1 MATTQSQIPVN
12 ALRVFDAAA
21 RHLSFTQAAHELGVS
36 QAAVS
41 FQIRRLEERLGAPL
55 FLRKVRAIELTEGGE
70 RLHRNTRGVF
80 QQLSAAIA
88 DVGPSRQRPVTIALT
103 PSFAARWL
111 FPRMNLYRE
120 RQPDSEL
127 HLVPS
132 IQLHEFTDSRIDVA
146 VRWGKGNWPGLKSE
160 FLMKAPLTP
169 VCSPRLMESGSEL
182 KVPADLAAHTLLHE
196 RDYEDWRWWMQAA
209 DLDESQAERGVV
221 LGDPSLLDSA
231 AIGGEGVASAARPC
245 CIVFSKT
252 VCSYNPSMSF
262 CPHSALITWSTV
274 PAR

>member
-111 FPRMNLYRE
+111 FP
-120 RQPDSEL
+120 
-127 HLVPS
+127 
-132 IQLHEFTDSRIDVA
+132 
-146 VRWGKGNWPGLKSE
+146 
-160 FLMKAPLTP
+160 
-169 VCSPRLMESGSEL
+169 
-182 KVPADLAAHTLLHE
+182 LLF
-196 RDYEDWRWWMQAA
+196 
-209 DLDESQAERGVV
+209 V
-221 LGDPSLLDSA
+221 
-231 AIGGEGVASAARPC
+231 
-245 CIVFSKT
+245 
-252 VCSYNPSMSF
+252 
-262 CPHSALITWSTV
+262 SALAFSFLV
-274 PAR
+274 